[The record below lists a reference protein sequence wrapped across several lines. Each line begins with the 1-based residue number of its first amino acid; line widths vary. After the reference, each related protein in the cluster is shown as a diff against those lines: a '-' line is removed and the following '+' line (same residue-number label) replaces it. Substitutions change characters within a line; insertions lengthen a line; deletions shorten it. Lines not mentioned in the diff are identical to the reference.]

1 MVLRFFQTKD
11 PQNRV
16 QENKYKKKF
25 IFFPLKFGS
34 AVINTKLQQVTYT
47 NEQLDVCV
55 LQALLLQD

>member
-1 MVLRFFQTKD
+1 MYWKHLAIKSIVLLFFQAKD

-34 AVINTKLQQVTYT
+34 AVINTKS
-47 NEQLDVCV
+47 
-55 LQALLLQD
+55 